1 MLALNAAIEAAHA
14 GEHGKGFAVVAS
26 EVRLLTERSQ
36 VTAQEIAMVAS
47 SSVKIAET
55 SGELVMALVPSIQ
68 KTAELVQEV
77 ATASRKQAAGV
88 FQVNKAMTMER
99 PQAKPGGQDSGVS
112 PLHRPRLVQPSRQS
126 LANKP
131 SDQLGGSR
139 AAVMKEEKLRFQSF

>member
-55 SGELVMALVPSIQ
+55 SGELVMALVPAIQ

-88 FQVNKAMTMER
+88 FQVNKAMPMER
-99 PQAKPGGQDSGVS
+99 PQAKPRGQDSGVS
-112 PLHRPRLVQPSRQS
+112 PLHRPRLVQPSRRP

-131 SDQLGGSR
+131 SDQLGGSG